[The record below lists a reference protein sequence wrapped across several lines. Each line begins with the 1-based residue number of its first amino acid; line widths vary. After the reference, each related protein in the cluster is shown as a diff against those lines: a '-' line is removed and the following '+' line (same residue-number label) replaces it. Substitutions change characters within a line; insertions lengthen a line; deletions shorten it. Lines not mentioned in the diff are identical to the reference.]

1 MFNQIR
7 YQIARVIAPTTATRR
22 FDAAAGGRR
31 WDSRPSFGN
40 IGAETLAAAAT
51 IRARARHAYAN
62 NPHASA
68 GVNAFVTGLIGAGI
82 TPASAHP
89 DAEAR
94 RIAGMAFKAW
104 AGRADADGLTDFF
117 GLQAAVA
124 QALIVDGESFVQLI
138 VGDDGLSLRI
148 IPAEFVDEGMTRDL
162 GNGACIVAG
171 VEFDSSG
178 RRVAYHV
185 RPHAPTD
192 VFASFATPIRVP
204 AADMLHVFRPIGP
217 GQVRGISWLAPVL
230 LKLNEIDQLSDALLV
245 GFKTSAMFAGFLK
258 DVNGTS
264 GSEPFEGTQAGSIL
278 ESGLEPGTLK
288 FLPQG
293 YDLTFATPQQAQQ
306 SGDFMSAELRSVA
319 AGLGVP
325 DHLLTGDL
333 RNANYSSIR
342 ASMVAFR
349 QRLEQLQY
357 HTLIPQLVR
366 PVFERAVT
374 MLVYSGAIDSAD
386 FESTKSDWLAAEYY
400 PPAQQWVDPQKDAA
414 ATAEMIAGGL
424 MSRRQAVASLG
435 YSIEDVDAEI
445 AADRARESTLGL
457 TFIAPAKVESNAN
470 A

>member
-1 MFNQIR
+1 MFERLRQR
-7 YQIARVIAPTTATRR
+7 IAGPTRVRR

-62 NPHASA
+62 NPHAKA
-68 GVNAFVTGLIGAGI
+68 GVDAYVTGLIGAGI

-89 DAEAR
+89 DADAR
-94 RIAGMAFKAW
+94 RIAGAAFKQW
-104 AGRADADGLTDFF
+104 SVRADADGLTDFF

-124 QALIVDGESFVQLI
+124 QALIVDGESFVQMI
-138 VGDDGLSLRI
+138 IGDDGMSLRI
-148 IPAEFVDEGMTRDL
+148 IPAEFVDEGLTGEL
-162 GNGACIVAG
+162 GGNARIIAG
-171 VEFDSSG
+171 IEYDATG
-178 RRVAYHV
+178 RRIAYHV

-204 AADMLHVFRPIGP
+204 AADMLHIFRPIGP
-217 GQVRGISWLAPVL
+217 GQVRGISWLSAVL
-230 LKLNEIDQLSDALLV
+230 LKLNEIDQLADALLV

-258 DVNGTS
+258 DVNGTLS
-264 GSEPFEGTQAGSIL
+264 GEPFEGTQAGSIL

-288 FLPQG
+288 FLPAG

-349 QRLEQLQY
+349 QRLEQLQF

-366 PVFERAVT
+366 PVFERAIT
-374 MLVYSGAIDSAD
+374 TLIYSGSIDSAD
-386 FESTKSDWLAAEYY
+386 FESKKIDWLAAEYY
-400 PPAQQWVDPQKDAA
+400 PPAQAWVDPQKDAA
-414 ATAEMIAGGL
+414 ATAEMIGSGL

-435 YSIEDVDAEI
+435 YNVEDVDAEI
-445 AADRARESTLGL
+445 AADRAREAALGL
-457 TFIAPAKVESNAN
+457 TFTPPAKVIPNGNA
-470 A
+470 